1 MGSWACLS
9 AQAAL
14 GLPQQEA
21 RAHVR
26 CIETA
31 GALRLK
37 LHSGEKLNLLS
48 GEKLKLHSGEK
59 LKLYSG
65 EKRCKVAKL
74 QRCKVETEQLRK
86 VETTLKLPARKVH
99 KSIGCLPVGLAFSDA
114 ITSLQLF
121 FSQL

>member
-37 LHSGEKLNLLS
+37 QHS
-48 GEKLKLHSGEK
+48 GEKLKLH
-59 LKLYSG
+59 SG